1 MYIHIHI
8 FIYVIATRD
17 PLGSHPGTPGR
28 HSGGPREAQT
38 IATRETLWRHC
49 GPSSPGPGD
58 TDHNRSENARETP
71 RATDPG
77 PRKLCPEPLGQHSGH
92 ARATPAGDT
101 RGTLGRHSGD
111 TLETFLSMPHSG
123 S

>member
-1 MYIHIHI
+1 MLLPHGSHLG
-8 FIYVIATRD
+8 ATRET
-17 PLGSHPGTPGR
+17 LGR
-28 HSGGPREAQT
+28 HSGGAREAPT

-58 TDHNRSENARETP
+58 TDHNHSVNARETP

-77 PRKLCPEPLGQHSGH
+77 PRRHCPEPPGQHSGH
-92 ARATPAGDT
+92 TRGTPAGDT